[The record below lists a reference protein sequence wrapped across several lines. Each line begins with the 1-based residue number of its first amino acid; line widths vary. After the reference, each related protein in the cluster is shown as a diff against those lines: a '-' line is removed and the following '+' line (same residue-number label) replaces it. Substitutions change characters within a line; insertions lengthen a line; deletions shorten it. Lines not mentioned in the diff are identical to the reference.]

1 MYSNTHSVQVRI
13 KTLASE
19 RSICK
24 CRYIDILCGV
34 YCVCVYIYIYTHP
47 VVKAEG
53 GDDCE
58 EERER
63 ERERE
68 LE

>member
-34 YCVCVYIYIYTHP
+34 YCVYIYIYTHP